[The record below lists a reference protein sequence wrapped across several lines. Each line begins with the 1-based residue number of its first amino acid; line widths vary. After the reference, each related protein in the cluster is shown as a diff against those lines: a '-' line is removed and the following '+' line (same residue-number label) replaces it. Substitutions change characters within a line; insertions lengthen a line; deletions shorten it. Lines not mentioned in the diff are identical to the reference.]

1 MLFMQTIL
9 NYALK
14 CYLNPTD
21 LSSPA
26 LKAWEES
33 IRRDY
38 PAAWQPASMFQG
50 CSRLSACP
58 TLSEKKRNRMNLG
71 SKGSAEKAHAVFIGR
86 KRELFKNNSSWVC
99 IYIYKSKIECA
110 CIIALLEDTEF
121 S

>member
-1 MLFMQTIL
+1 MLFMKTIL

-26 LKAWEES
+26 LKAWEEN
-33 IRRDY
+33 IRKDY

-58 TLSEKKRNRMNLG
+58 TLSEKKRKRMNLG
-71 SKGSAEKAHAVFIGR
+71 SKGSAEKHM
-86 KRELFKNNSSWVC
+86 LFLLEGKENSL
-99 IYIYKSKIECA
+99 K
-110 CIIALLEDTEF
+110 IIARGYAYE
-121 S
+121 SIKVKQSVHV